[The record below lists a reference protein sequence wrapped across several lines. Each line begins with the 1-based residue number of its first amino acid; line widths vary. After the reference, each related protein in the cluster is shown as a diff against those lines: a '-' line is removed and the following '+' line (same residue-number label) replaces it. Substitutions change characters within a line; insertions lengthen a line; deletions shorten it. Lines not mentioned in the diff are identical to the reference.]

1 MDKKLYRRRNV
12 VGYNQHNFHLCTF
25 AASENIAKS
34 LRWATYFWLILYSI
48 VYIASLLEAAVNI
61 AGEEMPADRLH
72 PDTFKGC
79 NSRFRKPKG
88 HIVARDRQNKPRTAA
103 QQQATLSRLR
113 SRKHKSI
120 ARLAEMGIDYQLPQ
134 LEKNV

>member
-1 MDKKLYRRRNV
+1 VSIARLLK
-12 VGYNQHNFHLCTF
+12 
-25 AASENIAKS
+25 AAA
-34 LRWATYFWLILYSI
+34 YI
-48 VYIASLLEAAVNI
+48 V
-61 AGEEMPADRLH
+61 GEEIPPDRLH
-72 PDTFKGC
+72 ADTFKGC

-88 HIVARDRQNKPRTAA
+88 HIVARDRQNKPRTAV

-134 LEKNV
+134 LENDV